1 MQSLHLVLGAAV
13 LLAQLIPFSTQ
24 AAVQQSDAFTIGEVA
39 TAANTNSAS
48 LTLEQAIA
56 MTLSISPELRSAA
69 HSVEITEGARVQAG
83 VRPNPELALLREG
96 TSSRSNRSD
105 TYQLSLP
112 IELGGK
118 RGARIKLAEQDQVL
132 ARGDVNVTAAELRAN
147 VTAAYLEALTTQ
159 EHVALAKESFS
170 LASKSTNAAGRRVAA
185 GKISPLEQTRSSVAE
200 ASARLE
206 LSQAV
211 ADATLARRRL
221 AAFWGS
227 TQPEERNLVT
237 PDINLTVIPSLQEL
251 QSRLNASPQIQRA
264 RAQIEREEAS
274 FNLAKSDRVPDL
286 TLTGKR
292 KTSRLTFLRR
302 L

>member
-132 ARGDVNVTAAELRAN
+132 TRRCECYSCGVACERHCCLFRGS
-147 VTAAYLEALTTQ
+147 Y
-159 EHVALAKESFS
+159 
-170 LASKSTNAAGRRVAA
+170 
-185 GKISPLEQTRSSVAE
+185 
-200 ASARLE
+200 
-206 LSQAV
+206 
-211 ADATLARRRL
+211 DA
-221 AAFWGS
+221 
-227 TQPEERNLVT
+227 
-237 PDINLTVIPSLQEL
+237 
-251 QSRLNASPQIQRA
+251 RA
-264 RAQIEREEAS
+264 RCTR
-274 FNLAKSDRVPDL
+274 
-286 TLTGKR
+286 
-292 KTSRLTFLRR
+292 
-302 L
+302 